1 MNQKNKNTR
10 SLSSIFIEN
19 GITLILYPPY
29 IDSSNAI
36 ASILTVSDVV
46 NTTVFIMTKDSSL
59 INAAAGQDLS
69 SKIYLKYGNDKYVN
83 SAQSKESFIM
93 FDSLN
98 TFRKEH
104 MDEHLKGRS
113 PKCKLIIFGSMEI
126 NSVDEKYIKKIF
138 PKYGILSY
146 CISKHQIGLS
156 YKIEQT
162 IMTEEQSQLYLS
174 NPDKIEDTFL
184 KIGNFNY
191 STQIQ
196 DNVSRDTD
204 KGDNGWM
211 SSSILGEILKISP
224 KIHNLL
230 TIVISQ
236 YADKHVIYTQFKESH
251 GVDLLDTLFNYLNI
265 FHTIITKDN
274 DENEQI
280 GKIST
285 FCEDPVQKVLIMNTV
300 PKAEIN
306 EVCHVHF
313 LEGVEE
319 LTMLSFINSI
329 YKARLFSKTMPLSC
343 NIHFHIA
350 SIDLELNKDKVI
362 GIDEKMYTDIA
373 NSIIDRQNVYDG
385 LMKKS
390 QQICHVRE
398 KGMCVI

>member
-350 SIDLELNKDKVI
+350 SIDLELNKDKLI